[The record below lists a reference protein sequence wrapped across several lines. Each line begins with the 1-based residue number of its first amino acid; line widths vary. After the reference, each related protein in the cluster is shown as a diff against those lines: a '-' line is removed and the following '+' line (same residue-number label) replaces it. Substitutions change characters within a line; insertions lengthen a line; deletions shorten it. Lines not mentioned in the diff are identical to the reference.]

1 MQVFGIVGWKN
12 NGKTTLTER
21 LISQLT
27 LRGYKVSSVKHA
39 HHNVDIDE
47 PGRDSYRHRAAGAKQ
62 TLLATDKRWALMH
75 EYREQPHL
83 ELAQLLHLFEP
94 CDLVIVEGYKGAEHP
109 KLEVVRNLN
118 KRGFLA
124 NQMPN
129 IVAIATDKEDLA
141 INLPQLDINNI
152 QQVADF
158 VLQHTGLLTNTFEP
172 SLSAMPTMPPMPP
185 VPAMPAIP
193 TKASNDCYSSDQ
205 LLLPATVVWQRMQAA
220 VSTLVS
226 SETLAIGECINRRLA
241 ADVTTAYDSPRF
253 NNVAVDGYAFNYDA
267 FIHCHQ
273 LSLPLMAQ
281 EANAGGSAKLHLTS
295 GHCIRVLTGARMPL
309 GADTVVMQEDVTIT
323 QHKDPAKD
331 TAEGITN
338 VTLPNDCKAGTN
350 WRPKGEDVK
359 AGDIIINKGQQI
371 RPQDIG
377 LAAAAGHAQLSV
389 YKKVKVA
396 LFSTGN
402 EVYELGE
409 KLPEDGIYDVNR
421 HLLKALLT
429 SLHCDVTDL
438 GILADDYDIVSSA
451 LSEASKDHQLIITS
465 GGASTGSHDHVAAV
479 LKDIGVVHGWRLA
492 IKPGRPLAFG
502 NIAKA
507 FFLGLPGNP
516 VAANVCTLMFGQP
529 LIRAIGGGGWQR
541 PKSYFQKLGFDVNKK
556 AGRTEWLRVY
566 QAVQSDGEILLKRSA
581 SHGSG
586 ILTSMTRADGLVEVD
601 EATTSLPQG
610 SLVKFIP
617 FTSFGIG
624 DA

>member
-12 NGKTTLTER
+12 NGKTTLVER

-27 LRGYKVSSVKHA
+27 QMGYKVSSVKHA

-62 TLLATDKRWALMH
+62 TLLATEHRWALMH
-75 EYREQPHL
+75 EYRDQETP

-109 KLEVVRNLN
+109 KIEVVRNLN

-124 NQMPN
+124 DQMPN
-129 IVAIATDKEDLA
+129 IVAVATDKDDLD
-141 INLPQLDINNI
+141 INLTQLDINNI

-158 VLQHTGLLTNTFEP
+158 VLQHTGLVAK
-172 SLSAMPTMPPMPP
+172 SLDPANPTTPTMPTT
-185 VPAMPAIP
+185 P
-193 TKASNDCYSSDQ
+193 TKASNDCYSPDQ
-205 LLLPATVVWQRMQAA
+205 QLLPASTVWQRMQDAA
-220 VSTLVS
+220 STQVL
-226 SETLAIGECINRRLA
+226 SETLAIGECFNRRLA
-241 ADVTTAYDSPRF
+241 EDVTTSYDSPRF
-253 NNVAVDGYAFNYDA
+253 DNVAVDGYAFN
-267 FIHCHQ
+267 HQ
-273 LSLPLMAQ
+273 ELSSSLTLPLMTA
-281 EANAGGSAKLHLTS
+281 EANAGGSAKLSLEKN
-295 GHCIRVLTGARMPL
+295 HCIRVLTGARMPA
-309 GADTVVMQEDVTIT
+309 GADTVVMQEDVLIVDNLVTM
-323 QHKDPAKD
+323 PAD
-331 TAEGITN
+331 H
-338 VTLPNDCKAGTN
+338 KAGGN

-359 AGDIIINKGQQI
+359 AGEIIINKGQQI

-377 LAAAAGHAQLSV
+377 LAAAAGHAQLTV

-409 KLPEDGIYDVNR
+409 ELPEDGIYDVNR

-429 SLHCDVTDL
+429 SLHCEVTDL
-438 GILADDYDIVSSA
+438 GILADDYNVVRDA
-451 LSEASKDHQLIITS
+451 LSAASKNHQLIITS

-479 LKDIGVVHGWRLA
+479 LKDIGEVHGWRLA

-502 NIAKA
+502 KVGDA

-541 PKSYFQKLGFDVNKK
+541 PKSYVQKLGFDVKKK
-556 AGRTEWLRVY
+556 AGRREWLRVY
-566 QAVQSDGEILLKRSA
+566 QDVQSNGDILLKRSA

-586 ILTSMTRADGLVEVD
+586 ILTSMTRADGLVEID
-601 EATTSLPQG
+601 EATSNLPKG
-610 SLVKFIP
+610 SLVSFIP
-617 FTSFGIG
+617 FASFGIG

>member
-1 MQVFGIVGWKN
+1 MKYNPSILRTTLDHENRPSTQAINAGNNSMHVFGVVGWKN
-12 NGKTTLTER
+12 NGKTTLVER

-27 LRGYKVSSVKHA
+27 QMGYKVSSVKHA

-47 PGRDSYRHRAAGAKQ
+47 PGRDSYRHRAAGATQ
-62 TLLATDKRWALMH
+62 TLLATEKRWALMH
-75 EYREQPHL
+75 EYRNQEVPKL
-83 ELAQLLHLFEP
+83 TQLLHLFEP

-124 NQMPN
+124 DLMPN
-129 IVAIATDKEDLA
+129 IVAVATDKDDLD

-158 VLQHTGLLTNTFEP
+158 VLQHTGLVAKTTN
-172 SLSAMPTMPPMPP
+172 L
-185 VPAMPAIP
+185 
-193 TKASNDCYSSDQ
+193 KQASNDCYSPDQQ
-205 LLLPATVVWQRMQAA
+205 LLAASTVWQRMQDA
-220 VSTLVS
+220 VSTQVP
-226 SETLAIGECINRRLA
+226 SETLALGECINRRLA
-241 ADVTTAYDSPRF
+241 EDVTTAYDSPRF
-253 NNVAVDGYAFNYDA
+253 DNVAVDGYAFN
-267 FIHCHQ
+267 HQ
-273 LSLPLMAQ
+273 ELSSSLALPLMTA
-281 EANAGGSAKLHLTS
+281 EANAGGSAKLSLEKN
-295 GHCIRVLTGARMPL
+295 HCIRVLTGARMPA
-309 GADTVVMQEDVTIT
+309 GADTVVMQEDVLIVDNLVTM
-323 QHKDPAKD
+323 PAD
-331 TAEGITN
+331 H
-338 VTLPNDCKAGTN
+338 KAGGN

-377 LAAAAGHAQLSV
+377 LAAAAGHAKLKV
-389 YKKVKVA
+389 YTKVKVA

-409 KLPEDGIYDVNR
+409 ELPEDGIYDVNR

-429 SLHCDVTDL
+429 SLHCEVTDL
-438 GILADDYDIVSSA
+438 GILADDYNVVSDA
-451 LSEASKDHQLIITS
+451 LSAASQNHQLIITS

-479 LKDIGVVHGWRLA
+479 LKSIGEVHGWRLA

-502 NIAKA
+502 KVGDS

-541 PKSYFQKLGFDVNKK
+541 PKSYFQKLGFDVKKK
-556 AGRTEWLRVY
+556 AGRREWLRVY
-566 QAVQSDGEILLKRSA
+566 QEVQSNGEILLKRSA

-601 EATTSLPQG
+601 EATSSLPQG
-610 SLVKFIP
+610 SLVDFIP
-617 FTSFGIG
+617 FASFGIG

>member
-12 NGKTTLTER
+12 NGKTTLVER

-27 LRGYKVSSVKHA
+27 QMGYKVSSVKHA

-47 PGRDSYRHRAAGAKQ
+47 PGRDSYRHRAAGATQ
-62 TLLATDKRWALMH
+62 TLLATEKRWALMH
-75 EYREQPHL
+75 EYRDQEIPK
-83 ELAQLLHLFEP
+83 LAQLLNLFEP

-124 NQMPN
+124 DLMPN
-129 IVAIATDKEDLA
+129 IVAVATDKSDLA

-152 QQVADF
+152 PQVANF
-158 VLQHTGLLTNTFEP
+158 VLQHTGLLAKATQP
-172 SLSAMPTMPPMPP
+172 
-185 VPAMPAIP
+185 I
-193 TKASNDCYSSDQ
+193 KASNDCYNPEQQ
-205 LLLPATVVWQRMQAA
+205 LLLASSVWQRMQDA
-220 VSTLVS
+220 VSTQVS
-226 SETLAIGECINRRLA
+226 SETLSIGECINRRLA
-241 ADVTTAYDSPRF
+241 EDVTTAYDSPRF
-253 NNVAVDGYAFNYDA
+253 DNVAVDGYAFN
-267 FIHCHQ
+267 HQ
-273 LSLPLMAQ
+273 ELSSSLALPLMTA
-281 EANAGGSAKLHLTS
+281 EANAGGSAKLSLEKN
-295 GHCIRVLTGARMPL
+295 HCIRVLTGARMPT
-309 GADTVVMQEDVTIT
+309 GADTVVMQEDVLIVDNHVTM
-323 QHKDPAKD
+323 PAD
-331 TAEGITN
+331 H
-338 VTLPNDCKAGTN
+338 KAGGN

-377 LAAAAGHAQLSV
+377 LAAAAGHDQFKV
-389 YKKVKVA
+389 YTKVKVA

-409 KLPEDGIYDVNR
+409 ELPEDGIYDVNR

-429 SLHCDVTDL
+429 SLHCEVTDL
-438 GILADDYDIVSSA
+438 GILADDYNVVSDA
-451 LSEASKDHQLIITS
+451 LSAASQNHQLIITS

-479 LKDIGVVHGWRLA
+479 LKDIGEVHGWRLA

-502 NIAKA
+502 KVGHS

-529 LIRAIGGGGWQR
+529 LIRALGGGGWQH
-541 PKSYFQKLGFDVNKK
+541 PKSYFQKLGFDVKKK
-556 AGRTEWLRVY
+556 AGRREWLRVY
-566 QAVQSDGEILLKRSA
+566 QEVQSNGEILLKRSA

-601 EATTSLPQG
+601 EATISLPQG
-610 SLVKFIP
+610 SLVDFIP
-617 FTSFGIG
+617 FASFGIG